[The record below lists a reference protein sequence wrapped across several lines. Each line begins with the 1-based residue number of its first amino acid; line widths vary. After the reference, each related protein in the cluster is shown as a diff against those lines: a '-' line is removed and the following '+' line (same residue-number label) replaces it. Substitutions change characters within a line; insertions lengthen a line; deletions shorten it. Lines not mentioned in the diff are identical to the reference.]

1 MKKNSLI
8 KSIIR
13 NDKKEKKEELKA
25 AFSFL
30 DIKGDHKITLE
41 ELDYFYKNIGLNITE
56 PELIKIINDISFT
69 GEKKDFI
76 SFEDFQSLMNN
87 KMNDSETELEIKE
100 TFKLFDRENNGYLS
114 ISEFEYVMV
123 DFTQI
128 LNKEEFNN
136 LIDYMKLKNKDKIFY
151 KEFIEFIGKL

>member
-1 MKKNSLI
+1 MKNNSFI

-13 NDKKEKKEELKA
+13 NDKNEKKEELKA

-41 ELDYFYKNIGLNITE
+41 ELDYFYKNIGLNFTE
-56 PELIKIINDISFT
+56 SELIKIINDISFT

-114 ISEFEYVMV
+114 ISEFKYVMV

-128 LNKEEFNN
+128 LNKDEFNN

>member
-1 MKKNSLI
+1 
-8 KSIIR
+8 
-13 NDKKEKKEELKA
+13 
-25 AFSFL
+25 
-30 DIKGDHKITLE
+30 
-41 ELDYFYKNIGLNITE
+41 
-56 PELIKIINDISFT
+56 
-69 GEKKDFI
+69 
-76 SFEDFQSLMNN
+76 MNN

-136 LIDYMKLKNKDKIFY
+136 LIN
-151 KEFIEFIGKL
+151 

>member
-1 MKKNSLI
+1 MKNNSFI

-13 NDKKEKKEELKA
+13 NDKNEKKEELKA

-30 DIKGDHKITLE
+30 DIKGDNKITLE
-41 ELDYFYKNIGLNITE
+41 ELDYFYKNIGLNFTE
-56 PELIKIINDISFT
+56 SELIKIINDISFT

-136 LIDYMKLKNKDKIFY
+136 LIDYMKLKNNDKIFY

>member
-1 MKKNSLI
+1 MKNTSFI

-13 NDKKEKKEELKA
+13 NDKNEKREELKA

-41 ELDYFYKNIGLNITE
+41 ELDYFYKNIGLNFTE
-56 PELIKIINDISFT
+56 SELIKIINDISFT

>member
-1 MKKNSLI
+1 MKNNSFI

-13 NDKKEKKEELKA
+13 NDKNEKKEELKA

-41 ELDYFYKNIGLNITE
+41 ELDYFYKNIGLNFTE

>member
-1 MKKNSLI
+1 MKNKSFI
-8 KSIIR
+8 KSLIR
-13 NDKKEKKEELKA
+13 NDKNEKKEELKA

-41 ELDYFYKNIGLNITE
+41 ELDYFYKNIGLNFTE

-114 ISEFEYVMV
+114 ISEFKYVMV

-128 LNKEEFNN
+128 LNKDEFNN